1 MDAVTSLLDGPR
13 ARRAFLLQVVM
24 ALPFAI
30 RVEDRAPLSVVAV
43 TQGSA
48 TLYDDQGTVVTLA
61 EGDVAMARGPEPYTI
76 ADAPE
81 REVQVVIRPGQVCT
95 SPDGDDRKVADVLG
109 VRTWGT
115 SADGGVT
122 MVVGTYERAGEVSR
136 RLLEA
141 LPPLAAVRAGALD
154 SPLVALLAT
163 EIGRDDLGQDAVL
176 DRLLDLLLV
185 TTLRTWF
192 SRPDADAPAWYRAQA
207 DPVVGHALRLLHEQ
221 PGEPWTMASLAR
233 RVGVSRATLARRFT
247 EEVGET
253 PMAFLTSWRLAL
265 AADLLCDPQAT
276 VAGVATQVGY
286 STGFALSAAFSR
298 VRGISPTEHRSLT
311 ALTAAAVSG

>member
-24 ALPFAI
+24 APPFAI

-61 EGDVAMARGPEPYTI
+61 EGDVALARGPEPYTI

-81 REVQVVIRPGQVCT
+81 REVQVMIRPGQVCT
-95 SPDGDDRKVADVLG
+95 SPDGDDRKVADLLG

-163 EIGRDDLGQDAVL
+163 EIGRDDLGQDTVL

-192 SRPDADAPAWYRAQA
+192 SRPNADAPAWYRAQA

-221 PGEPWTMASLAR
+221 PGEPWTVASLAR
-233 RVGVSRATLARRFT
+233 QVGVSRATLARRFT

-265 AADLLCDPQAT
+265 AADLLCDPEAT